1 MNRRGF
7 NRRFF
12 GAVLALVLVLI
23 PFTAA
28 SADGPIFLGPFQETG
43 VSLIAHCDGFD
54 VLDYY
59 EVNWTRTRFV
69 NDLGQ
74 TMWFLEH
81 VWGTDT
87 FVNSVTGEAYPMP
100 FTNNTNVEI
109 RPERGG
115 QSTGVVF
122 KFVLPGEGAVFMEIG
137 RVVLDGNF
145 DVVFQAGLRDFEEG
159 NFEEL
164 CEVMA

>member
-1 MNRRGF
+1 MNKKHSR
-7 NRRFF
+7 RRFF
-12 GAVLALVLVLI
+12 SAVLALVLVLI

-43 VSLIAHCDGFD
+43 VAPIADCGDFE

-59 EVNWTRTRFV
+59 EINWTRTRFV

-87 FVNSVTGEAYPMP
+87 FVNSVTGEAYPTT
-100 FTNNTNVEI
+100 FTNNSKVEI

-115 QSTGVVF
+115 QSTGIGF
-122 KFVLPGEGAVFMEIG
+122 KFVLPGEGVVFLDVG
-137 RVVLDGNF
+137 RVVLDENF
-145 DVVFQAGLRDFEEG
+145 EVVFVAGPHDPLDGDFDK
-159 NFEEL
+159 L